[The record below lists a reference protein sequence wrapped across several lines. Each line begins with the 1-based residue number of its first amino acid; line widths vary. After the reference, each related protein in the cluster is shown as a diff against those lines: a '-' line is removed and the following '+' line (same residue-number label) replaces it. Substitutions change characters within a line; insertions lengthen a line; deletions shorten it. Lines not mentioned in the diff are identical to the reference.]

1 MSIYYIV
8 VLFTLIFSYLA
19 LPQSLSFSE
28 ANTLKKRPLNT
39 KWFLSLIVIG
49 LVMVAGLRYWVGTDY
64 GFYYNALEGYSTD
77 LWGYIRKFDEP
88 GFPILV
94 YIIKFFTR
102 DGAVFIFITAAFTI
116 ASILYVTY
124 KNTDTYVF
132 TSLLFLFTGVWSGTF
147 NGVRQFFA
155 AAIICLGHRY
165 ILDKKIWKYLLCVLC
180 AFLFHASAI
189 IMVVPYF
196 ILRNK
201 ISIINILILAIG
213 SIILLNN
220 YEFIFSFVGA
230 LKDEAIDTT
239 IDYMSNQVNI
249 LRVIVCVVPAV
260 FCLFLYSK
268 SEKDEEQTFYLNV
281 LVLYGL
287 LSIVGMNSPYLSR
300 VNIYLLVLLPL
311 AMGKLVVFKDKKL
324 ELIAKWIIAILFF
337 AFWCVEIGRDST
349 FRFIWER

>member
-1 MSIYYIV
+1 M
-8 VLFTLIFSYLA
+8 
-19 LPQSLSFSE
+19 
-28 ANTLKKRPLNT
+28 
-39 KWFLSLIVIG
+39 
-49 LVMVAGLRYWVGTDY
+49 
-64 GFYYNALEGYSTD
+64 
-77 LWGYIRKFDEP
+77 
-88 GFPILV
+88 
-94 YIIKFFTR
+94 
-102 DGAVFIFITAAFTI
+102 
-116 ASILYVTY
+116 
-124 KNTDTYVF
+124 
-132 TSLLFLFTGVWSGTF
+132 
-147 NGVRQFFA
+147 
-155 AAIICLGHRY
+155 
-165 ILDKKIWKYLLCVLC
+165 
-180 AFLFHASAI
+180 
-189 IMVVPYF
+189 
-196 ILRNK
+196 
-201 ISIINILILAIG
+201 AIG